1 MDRITSHLVD
11 DFISNNELNIS
22 DQSKSF
28 ELFCIYSIISKENS
42 ESFDIEKISIGYG
55 NDTGIDGI
63 GILVNGRFIESI
75 EEIDDLFEINN
86 YLEAVFIF
94 IQSKTSSS
102 FDSGD
107 IGKFLFGISDFFE
120 QNPKLPRNELIK
132 EKAEIM
138 DYLYTKSASMI
149 KGNPKCKIYYVT
161 TGNWNDDP
169 NLKARFDVGKDDLIK
184 KNLFSDVETYPTG
197 APEIQKFYQ
206 ITKETISREI
216 VFPNKVILSDI
227 EGVNEAYIG
236 TLEFNEFKKLI
247 TDNEGNILNSVFYD
261 NVRAF
266 QGDNPVNVKIEKTIK
281 DKKFDQFVVL
291 NNGITIVAKKIHPIG
306 NRLTINDYQ
315 IVNGCQTSHVLYHQ
329 KDKDGIDKIN
339 LPIRIIVSE
348 NESLTNEIIIS
359 TNSQTIVKP
368 EELEALSEFQKNLE
382 LFYKTI
388 PGEGQLYYERRS
400 KQFNN
405 DNSILKTR
413 IITIPIQIKSFAA
426 MFLRKPH
433 TVSRYYGSIV
443 KTLGEKIF
451 RFDHKP
457 IVYYCSALA
466 YYRLEYLFRTNS
478 LNSKY
483 KKCRFH
489 LLMIVSHIISDEP
502 IPQFNSRSI
511 DDYCQ
516 KIIDVLLDPQ
526 KSSTIFNQAASII
539 NKLGLDLDNRD
550 VFKTQATTEL
560 LLKEIW
566 AEKK

>member
-22 DQSKSF
+22 DESVRF
-28 ELFCIYSIISKENS
+28 ELFCIYSIISKEHS
-42 ESFDIEKISIGYG
+42 ESFDIEKISVGYG

-63 GILVNGRFIESI
+63 AILVNGRLIESKD
-75 EEIDDLFEINN
+75 EIDDLLEMNKS
-86 YLEAVFIF
+86 LEAVFIF
-94 IQSKTSSS
+94 IQSKTSSN

-107 IGKFLFGISDFFE
+107 IGKFLFGILDFFE
-120 QNPKLPRNELIK
+120 QNPKLPRNELVQ

-161 TGNWNDDP
+161 TGNWNEDP
-169 NLKARFDVGKDDLIK
+169 NLRARFDVSRDDLIE
-184 KNLFSDVETYPTG
+184 KNLFSNVETYPTG
-197 APEIQKFYQ
+197 APEIQKYYQ
-206 ITKETISREI
+206 TTKETISRQI
-216 VFPNKVILSDI
+216 VFPNKVTLSDI

-247 TDNEGNILNSVFYD
+247 TDEEGNILNSVFYD
-261 NVRAF
+261 NIRAF
-266 QGDNPVNVKIEKTIK
+266 QGDNPVNLKIEKTIK

-291 NNGITIVAKKIHPIG
+291 NNGITIVAKKVQPAG
-306 NRLTINDYQ
+306 NRLNINDYQ
-315 IVNGCQTSHVLYHQ
+315 IVNGCQTSHVLYNQ
-329 KDKDGIDKIN
+329 KDEDFIDKIN
-339 LPIRIIVSE
+339 VPIRIIASE
-348 NESLTNEIIIS
+348 NEQLANEIIIS

-388 PGEGQLYYERRS
+388 SGEGQLYYERRS

-405 DNSILKTR
+405 DPSIIKTR

-426 MFLRKPH
+426 MFLSKPH
-433 TVSRYYGSIV
+433 TVSRYYGSII
-443 KTLGEKIF
+443 KNLGEKIF
-451 RFDHKP
+451 RSDHKP

-466 YYRLEYLFRTNS
+466 FYRLEHLFRINS

-502 IPQFNSRSI
+502 MPQFNSRKI

-516 KIIDVLLDPQ
+516 KIIDILLDPQ
-526 KSSTIFNQAASII
+526 HSSTIFNQAASII
-539 NKLGLDLDNRD
+539 DKLGLDLDNRD

-560 LLKEIW
+560 ILKEIW
-566 AEKK
+566 T